1 MTDPNTA
8 RVQEKPRRK
17 RRAHRKNFRNGN
29 KGWFPPG
36 YKGPGRK
43 GKPNKFTKL
52 IKAAVLDAG
61 ENAGEFLRRA
71 KLCGSEGMTGYME
84 WLAINHPAVFGAL
97 VGRIY
102 PSQIDVV
109 VEDTRRTPYQ
119 SLLEA
124 REALER
130 RGLSAER
137 VLPRLTFEPIEH
149 DDADTGGREAKGS

>member
-1 MTDPNTA
+1 MTDTNAVT
-8 RVQEKPRRK
+8 ETENPRR
-17 RRAHRKNFRNGN
+17 RRKSRRRRQYPKGN
-29 KGWFPPG
+29 KGWFG
-36 YKGPGRK
+36 VGNKRAGNRK
-43 GKPNKFTKL
+43 GIPNKFTKL
-52 IKAAVLDAG
+52 IKDAVLDAG

-84 WLAINHPAVFGAL
+84 WLAINHPAVYGAL

-124 REALER
+124 RRRNVPDREAACDR
-130 RGLSAER
+130 
-137 VLPRLTFEPIEH
+137 LPRPRQ
-149 DDADTGGREAKGS
+149 DTQCMV

>member
-1 MTDPNTA
+1 MTDTNAVTET
-8 RVQEKPRRK
+8 VKQRRK
-17 RRAHRKNFRNGN
+17 SRRRRQYPKGN
-29 KGWFPPG
+29 KGWFG
-36 YKGPGRK
+36 VGNKRAGNRK
-43 GKPNKFTKL
+43 GIPNKFTKL
-52 IKAAVLDAG
+52 IKDAVLDAG

-84 WLAINHPAVFGAL
+84 WMAINHPAVFGAL